1 MLNAPN
7 QVDFEFTLALNNSTG
22 KYFIGQDVIEACGDL
37 IRHVWYWRMPAK
49 SLPRRSVSRV
59 LGRLALI
66 EVNAR
71 VALHSSWFVPPLV
84 RCPRPMVF
92 TDPREVILYEI
103 KPCDVVVCHDMG
115 PLTHSHLYGRK
126 VRSTYEIAFKK
137 IKQAKPILIFVSKC
151 SMNNFVSLYGDDYR
165 SMSVI
170 YPGIR
175 EGIFS
180 GNAEPFEV
188 ASQRYLLSVGS
199 VGLRKNYLRTIEA
212 FSRSKLVD
220 EGFSYII
227 CGGTEPGFDDV
238 IEAAGSV
245 PGVIIPGYVNDN
257 QLRWLYRHASG
268 FVLPSLLEG
277 FGLPV
282 AEAIYNGLVPL
293 LTIGSAMHEVAGDS
307 ALLVDP
313 LNSAEIAEGML
324 CLANMGQE
332 ERLSRLEAL
341 QKSCARFSRNSA
353 NSAWRSTLLQAI
365 EDARL
370 PWAGDNVPLEARS
383 HISS

>member
-1 MLNAPN
+1 MPNAPD

-22 KYFIGQDVIEACGDL
+22 KFFIGQDVIEACGDL
-37 IRHVWYWRMPAK
+37 IRNVWYWRVPAK
-49 SLPRRSVSRV
+49 SLPSRTIARV
-59 LGRLALI
+59 LGRLALL

-71 VALHSSWFVPPLV
+71 VELHSSWFVPPLV
-84 RCPRPMVF
+84 RYPRPMVF
-92 TDPREVILYEI
+92 TDPREVILYEL
-103 KPCDVVVCHDMG
+103 KPCDVVLCHDMG

-126 VRSTYEIAFKK
+126 VQSTYEIAFKK
-137 IKQAKPILIFVSKC
+137 IKQAKPILVFVSKS
-151 SMNNFVSLYGDDYR
+151 SMSNFVSLFGDDYR

-175 EGIFS
+175 EGIFR
-180 GNAEPFEV
+180 GNIEPFEDCPK
-188 ASQRYLLSVGS
+188 RFLLSVGS
-199 VGLRKNYLRTIEA
+199 VGSRKNYLRTIEA
-212 FSRSKLVD
+212 FSRSRLVE

-227 CGGTEPGFDDV
+227 CGGTEPGFDAV
-238 IEAAGSV
+238 VGAASKV
-245 PGVIIPGYVNDN
+245 PGVIMPGYVNDN

-293 LTIGSAMHEVAGDS
+293 LTTGSAMHEVAGDS

-313 LNSAEIAEGML
+313 LNSAAIAEGMQ
-324 CLANMGQE
+324 CLANMGHE
-332 ERLSRLEAL
+332 ERQSRLEAL

-353 NSAWRSTLLQAI
+353 NSAWRSILLQAI

-370 PWAGDNVPLEARS
+370 QWARDHVPLEARS
-383 HISS
+383 PISS